1 MGHVA
6 LEKVSIEDEILRT
19 TTLEATAASANVH
32 IYNGTQT
39 IRANV
44 EVQSP
49 FTLSFA
55 LWAKLM
61 QPTRSARVYKKMHNP
76 YSHVSLK

>member
-6 LEKVSIEDEILRT
+6 LKKVSIEDEILRT

-49 FTLSFA
+49 FTLTFA

-61 QPTRSARVYKKMHNP
+61 QPTHSARVYKKMHNA
-76 YSHVSLK
+76 YTHVSHK